1 MDFREKYTITSV
13 ANSVFKLSAQ
23 LICSAACQKPGPPLL
38 SLHTVAPAKTKYSE
52 K

>member
-1 MDFREKYTITSV
+1 MDFREKYTIISV

-23 LICSAACQKPGPPLL
+23 LVCSAACQKPASPPLT
-38 SLHTVAPAKTKYSE
+38 LHTVAPAKTKYSE